1 MIIKGTSGSHILTG
15 RRGHSELA
23 CVVGSASG
31 YAGSPAG
38 QAKGLS
44 VCTELLK
51 WEPSRDWLVETLP
64 SGKAERGGV
73 RDTHAELAVASEGAS
88 LERTFLCLQ
97 QRQRL
102 AGERGLGTRLG
113 SGGVSPSP
121 ATLEFCLQSLLTP
134 ADPSREERT
143 ELPHGPSLSS
153 RILL

>member
-1 MIIKGTSGSHILTG
+1 MVQSQAGGAERLQLWARMPVDLLRGTLASNSVNLSSQTHPAVTG

-64 SGKAERGGV
+64 SGKAEREYLG
-73 RDTHAELAVASEGAS
+73 GAS
-88 LERTFLCLQ
+88 GSPKHRHPGWTTGLWNL
-97 QRQRL
+97 
-102 AGERGLGTRLG
+102 RGWRYLSATPEPRPCLG
-113 SGGVSPSP
+113 SDRCSFSV
-121 ATLEFCLQSLLTP
+121 
-134 ADPSREERT
+134 
-143 ELPHGPSLSS
+143 
-153 RILL
+153 